1 MSARQRIAAALL
13 TISAA
18 GFAGWQASEGFTETH
33 ELAMRMFAYFRIGV
47 SSAAATLQPL
57 LSLA

>member
-1 MSARQRIAAALL
+1 MTTRKRIAVAALTMSL
-13 TISAA
+13 S
-18 GFAGWQASEGFTETH
+18 GFAGWKASEGFTETH

-47 SSAAATLQPL
+47 SSAAATLQPH